1 MFHVLQYDDSTDGM
15 PLYAENIGSS
25 DIYVVRNRDTFRL
38 KPGERKELISEN
50 AETDA
55 GSLPDCY
62 LYPAGIV

>member
-1 MFHVLQYDDSTDGM
+1 M

-55 GSLPDCY
+55 GSLPDGD